1 MIPAVSPGAGA
12 PLAVPMNHPHPS
24 PRRQPGLMFM
34 AGGAM
39 LCALATVVLLLQ
51 PQPELLALHRSLAV
65 GCALACAVF
74 VWFSRPSARIDLRD
88 RVMLASVIGI
98 ALVTTLAWQLGTG
111 LRTIALGIVPLL
123 VGLAT
128 LLAGGWRAGL
138 VVAVAVSSIGLV
150 AWHDMQVGPG
160 AIITA
165 WSRLTPA
172 SGVWSHAMMLMGGLV
187 FGLVARNLTQ
197 RWRALADARED
208 HFREM
213 LATAADRY
221 LELDADLR
229 FTHPTIDLP
238 LPAGP
243 LPPGFIGQ
251 HPWDTPGLQLDPG
264 QAEAHRQVLLA
275 RRPFDIEVSSQPD
288 PQAPPE
294 RLLISGRPRWSG
306 SGQFLGYWCVGR
318 DITAKERQREA
329 AEQAAADARAASRA
343 KSSFLANMS
352 HEIRTPLNGILGL
365 AHLARR
371 SVDDRKQ
378 LVEYLDL
385 IGDSA
390 SALNATLSDVLDLS
404 RAEAGRLDLRPE
416 PFDLHALLNDLH
428 RTFAALAGARG
439 LGCTLQV
446 DPAVPQHV
454 RSDAVRLRQI
464 LTNYLHNALKFTL
477 QGGIGLSA
485 RMAEGAAGRV
495 RFEVHDSGC
504 GIAPADQPLL
514 FEPFRQVDT
523 SPQRPQGGSGLGLSI
538 CRELAKALGG
548 QVGLSSQPGLGSR
561 FWLELP
567 LPAAP
572 APAGAARAEGEHPLP
587 PLRVLVAEDNPVNM
601 LITVALLEGWG
612 LQVEQA
618 VNGREALQRATHAR
632 HGGAPFDL
640 VLMDLQ
646 MPVLDGLSAAREMRA
661 AGLQSP
667 IVALT
672 ATVVDHDWAE
682 ARHAGLND
690 VLAKPVDS
698 KRLHALLASL
708 PRATAVDSPRHA

>member
-1 MIPAVSPGAGA
+1 
-12 PLAVPMNHPHPS
+12 
-24 PRRQPGLMFM
+24 MFM
-34 AGGAM
+34 AGGAV
-39 LCALATVVLLLQ
+39 LCGLATLVLLLQ
-51 PQPELLALHRSLAV
+51 PQPELLAMHRGLAL
-65 GCALACAVF
+65 GCALAGAVF
-74 VWFSRPSARIDLRD
+74 AWFSRPSAPMDLRD
-88 RVMLASVIGI
+88 RVLLASVIGI
-98 ALVTTLAWQLGTG
+98 ALSTTLAWQLGTG
-111 LRTIALGIVPLL
+111 LRTIALGILPLL

-138 VVAVAVSSIGLV
+138 VVAVAVCSIGLV
-150 AWHDMQVGPG
+150 AWHDLQVGRDNVMS
-160 AIITA
+160 A

-172 SGVWSHAMMLMGGLV
+172 SGVWSHALMLIAGLV
-187 FGLVARNLTQ
+187 FGLVARNLAQ
-197 RWRALADARED
+197 RWRALAEARENQ
-208 HFREM
+208 FREM

-243 LPPGFIGQ
+243 LPPTFIGL
-251 HPWDTPGLQLDPG
+251 HPWETPGLQLDPG
-264 QAEAHRQVLLA
+264 QAEAHREALLA
-275 RRPFDIEVSSQPD
+275 RRPFDIEVNWQPD
-288 PQAPPE
+288 PQAQAA

-318 DITAKERQREA
+318 DITAKELQREA

-352 HEIRTPLNGILGL
+352 HEVRTPLNGILGL
-365 AHLARR
+365 AQLARR
-371 SVDDRKQ
+371 HVDDRTR

-428 RTFAALAGARG
+428 RAFTALAGARG

-446 DPAVPQHV
+446 DPALPQHV
-454 RSDAVRLRQI
+454 QADAVRLRQI
-464 LTNYLHNALKFTL
+464 LNNYLHNALKFTRE
-477 QGGIGLSA
+477 GGIGLSA
-485 RMAEGAAGRV
+485 QVAEGGAGSV

-514 FEPFRQVDT
+514 FEPFRQVDA
-523 SPQRPQGGSGLGLSI
+523 SSQRQRGGSGLGLSI

-548 QVGLSSQPGLGSR
+548 QVGVNSRPGQGSC

-567 LPAAP
+567 LPPAP
-572 APAGAARAEGEHPLP
+572 APPSAPRGTADHTLRPLS
-587 PLRVLVAEDNPVNM
+587 VLVAEDNPVNM

-618 VNGREALQRATHAR
+618 QNGREALDRALRAR
-632 HGGAPFDL
+632 DEGTPFDL

-661 AGLQSP
+661 AGLGAP

-672 ATVVDHDWAE
+672 ATVVDRDWAE
-682 ARHAGLND
+682 ARAAGLDD
-690 VLAKPVDS
+690 VLAKPVDCG
-698 KRLHALLASL
+698 LLQALLVGLVRQDRGPGAGDTRS
-708 PRATAVDSPRHA
+708 SPRPP